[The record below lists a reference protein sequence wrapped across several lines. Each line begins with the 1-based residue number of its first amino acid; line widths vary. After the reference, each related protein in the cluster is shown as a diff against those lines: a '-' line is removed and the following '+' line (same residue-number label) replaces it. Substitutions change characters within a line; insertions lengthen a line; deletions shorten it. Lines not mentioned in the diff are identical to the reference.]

1 MPPRPRRY
9 GEAGLRLAWEAQVT
23 ALAEADPDAAAR
35 VAGLVTAALAAP
47 PPSRAAATALTA
59 LAAAPVLR
67 RVPPGGG
74 VVEALT
80 ALAAAPAGR
89 LTAGPYGDLALG
101 DLLLVT
107 LAEAVALAAGP
118 AGAEPARLDPAAVR
132 DVCRLFADVLAGRAP
147 GRSVEVRV
155 TDGRLRVGVAV
166 QCVAGPRHTR
176 GTPPNVVEVPSALAW
191 LRLATG
197 GLGWDDAV
205 AGGLVRASGERADL
219 GPLLPLADLLG
230 EARTAPA
237 RPDA

>member
-9 GEAGLRLAWEAQVT
+9 DEAALRLAWEAQVT
-23 ALAEADPDAAAR
+23 ALAEADPHAAAR
-35 VAGLVTAALAAP
+35 VAGSLAAALAAP
-47 PPSRAAATALTA
+47 PPPRAAATAVTA
-59 LAAAPVLR
+59 LTVAAGARPAADVS
-67 RVPPGGG
+67 G
-74 VVEALT
+74 VVE

-89 LTAGPYGDLALG
+89 LTAGPLGDLALG
-101 DLLLVT
+101 DLLLLT
-107 LAEAVALAAGP
+107 LAEAVARAAGP

-132 DVCRLFADVLAGRAP
+132 TVCRLLADALAARAP
-147 GRSVEVRV
+147 GRAVEVRV
-155 TDGRLRVGVAV
+155 TDGPLRVGVAV

-197 GLGWDDAV
+197 GLRWDDAV

-219 GPLLPLADLLG
+219 GPLMPLADLLR
-230 EARTAPA
+230 EAPPAPS

>member
-9 GEAGLRLAWEAQVT
+9 DEAGLRLAWEAQVT
-23 ALAEADPDAAAR
+23 ALAETDPDAAAR
-35 VAGLVTAALAAP
+35 VAGSLTEALVAP
-47 PPSRAAATALTA
+47 PPPRAAATALTA
-59 LAAAPVLR
+59 LSVAPPSR
-67 RVPPGGG
+67 PAPHGSG

-107 LAEAVALAAGP
+107 LADAVALAAGP

-132 DVCRLFADVLAGRAP
+132 SVCRLFADALAGRAP
-147 GRSVEVRV
+147 GRAVEVRV

-176 GTPPNVVEVPSALAW
+176 GTPPNVVEVPSALSW
-191 LRLATG
+191 IRLATG

-205 AGGLVRASGERADL
+205 ADGLVRASGERADL
-219 GPLLPLADLLG
+219 GALLPLVDVRR
-230 EARTAPA
+230 EAPPEPS
-237 RPDA
+237 RPDS